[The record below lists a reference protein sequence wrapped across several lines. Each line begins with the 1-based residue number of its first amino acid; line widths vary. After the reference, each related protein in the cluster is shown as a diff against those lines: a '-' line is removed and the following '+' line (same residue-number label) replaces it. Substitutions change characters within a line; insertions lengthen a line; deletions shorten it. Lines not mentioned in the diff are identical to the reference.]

1 MNRRRN
7 PIAQKNFVPGGVY
20 VSITNK
26 MKKVLF
32 WIGFSF
38 LFWLVIIKFSYT
50 YSSLKETLDFNCYKQ
65 NNKINFFTSFFYN
78 FYSEKVSIMVEK
90 KNR

>member
-32 WIGFSF
+32 
-38 LFWLVIIKFSYT
+38 
-50 YSSLKETLDFNCYKQ
+50 
-65 NNKINFFTSFFYN
+65 
-78 FYSEKVSIMVEK
+78 
-90 KNR
+90 